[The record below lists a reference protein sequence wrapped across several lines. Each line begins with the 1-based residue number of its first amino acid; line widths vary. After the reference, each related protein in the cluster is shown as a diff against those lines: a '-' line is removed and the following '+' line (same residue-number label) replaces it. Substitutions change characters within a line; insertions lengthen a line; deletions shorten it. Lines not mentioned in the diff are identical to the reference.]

1 MKEEIQLRIIKLMDD
16 GATLEN
22 SPELKTLIESSDE
35 STKFYEDIL
44 VSESMLKSFFGGDKA
59 NAIDSKIDALVEEQ
73 LAKSQMVTR
82 FSFKPAVGFATAAS
96 LAVIAL
102 TFIDLPI
109 NTAVNNVSNAEES
122 LYATTEYPAELI
134 IVEESEPLI
143 ISGSEMDTLWS
154 TATEMAKELGV
165 DRYEIMYVMYEGNKD
180 FFVNSDINQPRE
192 DKDYFVDLSLI
203 EDLETQF
210 IIDEVKR
217 HIYCRC

>member
-1 MKEEIQLRIIKLMDD
+1 MKEEIQLKIIELMDE
-16 GATLEN
+16 GATLES
-22 SPELKTLIESSDE
+22 SPELKALVESSDE
-35 STKFYEDIL
+35 TTKFYESIL
-44 VSESMLKSFFGGDKA
+44 VSESMLESYFGGEKA
-59 NAIDSKIDALVEEQ
+59 KAIDSKIDALVEEQ
-73 LAKSQMVTR
+73 LAKPQMVSR
-82 FSFKPAVGFATAAS
+82 FSFKPAVGFAVAAS

-102 TFIDLPI
+102 TFIDLPT
-109 NTAVNNVSNAEES
+109 NTTVNNGSGAEVSLSVA
-122 LYATTEYPAELI
+122 TEYPTELI
-134 IVEESEPLI
+134 IVEESEPLT

-165 DRYEIMYVMYEGNKD
+165 DRYEIMYVVYEGNKD
-180 FFVNSDINQPRE
+180 SFVNSDINQPRE

>member
-1 MKEEIQLRIIKLMDD
+1 MKEEIQLKIIELMDD

-22 SPELKTLIESSDE
+22 STELKALIESSDE
-35 STKFYEDIL
+35 STKFYESIL
-44 VSESMLKSFFGGDKA
+44 ASESMLKSFFGEKKA
-59 NAIDSKIDALVEEQ
+59 RAIDSKIDALVERQ
-73 LAKSQMVTR
+73 LTKPKARSK
-82 FSFKPAVGFATAAS
+82 FSFKSAVGFAVAAC

-102 TFIDLPI
+102 TFLDLPT
-109 NTAVNNVSNAEES
+109 NTTVNNGSGAEVSLSVA
-122 LYATTEYPAELI
+122 TEYPTELV
-134 IVEESEPLI
+134 IVEESEPFT

-154 TATEMAKELGV
+154 TATEIAKELGV
-165 DRYEIMYVMYEGNKD
+165 DRYEIMYVVYEGNKD
-180 FFVNSDINQPRE
+180 SFVDSDINQPRE

>member
-1 MKEEIQLRIIKLMDD
+1 MKEEIQLKIIELMDE
-16 GATLEN
+16 GATLES
-22 SPELKTLIESSDE
+22 SPELKALVELSNE
-35 STKFYEDIL
+35 ATKFYESIL
-44 VSESMLKSFFGGDKA
+44 VSESTLKRYFGGEKA
-59 NAIDSKIDALVEEQ
+59 KAIDSKIDALVEEQ
-73 LAKSQMVTR
+73 LAKPKMVSR
-82 FSFKPAVGFATAAS
+82 FSFKPAVGFAVAAS

-102 TFIDLPI
+102 TFIDLPT
-109 NTAVNNVSNAEES
+109 NTAVNNTSDAEEN
-122 LYATTEYPAELI
+122 LYVATEYPTELI

-180 FFVNSDINQPRE
+180 FFVDSDINQPRE

-210 IIDEVKR
+210 VINEVKR

>member
-1 MKEEIQLRIIKLMDD
+1 MKEEIQLKIIELMDD

-22 SPELKTLIESSDE
+22 SPELKALIESSDE
-35 STKFYEDIL
+35 ATKFYESIL
-44 VSESMLKSFFGGDKA
+44 VSESMLESFFGGEKA
-59 NAIDSKIDALVEEQ
+59 RAIDSKIDALVKER
-73 LAKSQMVTR
+73 LSKPQMISR
-82 FSFKPAVGFATAAS
+82 FSFKPTYGFAVAAS
-96 LAVIAL
+96 LAIIAL
-102 TFIDLPI
+102 TFIDLPT
-109 NTAVNNVSNAEES
+109 NTAVNNVFDAEEN
-122 LYATTEYPAELI
+122 LYTATEYPAELI
-134 IVEESEPLI
+134 VIEESEPLM

-180 FFVNSDINQPRE
+180 SFVDSDINQPRE
-192 DKDYFVDLSLI
+192 DKDYFVDLSII